1 MKKLYLLPFLAWFI
15 LYGIFFIFN
24 HVSYPGWVVLVGSI
38 INITS
43 EICLLVLYYNVNLK
57 KIPALILNLI
67 NFCWYL
73 YYLPTDVSGINGN
86 LEWTLV
92 FTLIDITM
100 IIISF
105 DNLIYLWHNAIKK
118 SYSMQ
123 TISRHMLVTWYI
135 SLVTLLIL
143 RGFIYARR

>member
-1 MKKLYLLPFLAWFI
+1 MKKLYLLPFLAWFS
-15 LYGIFFIFN
+15 LYGIFFIFK

-73 YYLPTDVSGINGN
+73 YYLPTDVSGVNGN
-86 LEWTLV
+86 LEWTMV
-92 FTLIDITM
+92 FVLIDIAM
-100 IIISF
+100 LLLSF
-105 DNLIYLWHNAIKK
+105 DNLLHIWYDTVKK
-118 SYSMQ
+118 TYTLQ
-123 TISRHMLVTWYI
+123 KISRHILVVWYL
-135 SLVTLLIL
+135 SLTALFLVRYI
-143 RGFIYARR
+143 IYAKR